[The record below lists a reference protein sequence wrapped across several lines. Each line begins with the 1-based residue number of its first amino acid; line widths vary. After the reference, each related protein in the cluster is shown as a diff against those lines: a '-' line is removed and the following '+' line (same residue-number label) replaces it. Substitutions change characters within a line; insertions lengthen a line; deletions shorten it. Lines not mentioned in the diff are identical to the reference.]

1 MEGKTSAGFTIFCTV
16 FSVIIHAVKWQPS
29 SGYKHACILLV
40 VILFFTLSTHV
51 TVPVIQWELKVNH
64 AMPATPRYQCLL
76 GNTEENELFLC
87 ECVYW
92 SFPQV
97 DSWLYQPRPLAIQL
111 SLKDSSCA
119 VLDPYR
125 GALCAPAHRGATV
138 IDPGDS
144 LSQQSQLDVT
154 HLWGI
159 SSKQVQRQG
168 DLA

>member
-16 FSVIIHAVKWQPS
+16 FSIIIHAVKWQPS

-87 ECVYW
+87 ECVLELP
-92 SFPQV
+92 SGRQ
-97 DSWLYQPRPLAIQL
+97 LAV
-111 SLKDSSCA
+111 S
-119 VLDPYR
+119 
-125 GALCAPAHRGATV
+125 APASGHSAVTKGFQLCSVGPIPRGPVCPSTQRSHCYR
-138 IDPGDS
+138 PWR
-144 LSQQSQLDVT
+144 LSKPAVT
-154 HLWGI
+154 ARCYTLVGNFKQT
-159 SSKQVQRQG
+159 SSKAG
-168 DLA
+168 